1 MDPPSLQQLVD
12 QFFEPEDVEWRCER
26 CDAQQAGMTHRLA
39 TLPRVLILHLKRFGY
54 RVCWPHL
61 GNARRQVEG
70 AVAAMAEGKG
80 DVPSRAQARDAFG
93 TAFAVTLAVMAEKHG
108 AQYSI
113 KNKMLFLCTSIIDRT
128 FESIKLIS
136 IYFTEFTQFLGG
148 QPRTTASGK

>member
-61 GNARRQVEG
+61 GNAGKYALAQTVALAG
-70 AVAAMAEGKG
+70 IYNPGLHSSPAWVAAFVLATCY
-80 DVPSRAQARDAFG
+80 Q
-93 TAFAVTLAVMAEKHG
+93 FAWDIFMDWNLLT
-108 AQYSI
+108 
-113 KNKMLFLCTSIIDRT
+113 
-128 FESIKLIS
+128 
-136 IYFTEFTQFLGG
+136 
-148 QPRTTASGK
+148 